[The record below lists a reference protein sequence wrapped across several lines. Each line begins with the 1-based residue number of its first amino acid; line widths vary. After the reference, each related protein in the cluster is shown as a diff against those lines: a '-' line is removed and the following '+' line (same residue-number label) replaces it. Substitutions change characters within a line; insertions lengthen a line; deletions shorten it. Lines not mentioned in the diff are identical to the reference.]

1 LRLDAKYMADTKI
14 ADSKRQFEMQKA
26 AFDMEVNARVSTG
39 KSYNYKTCNLFLDTQ
54 QQCDNNYNL

>member
-26 AFDMEVNARVSTG
+26 AFDMEVNARVSSG
-39 KSYNYKTCNLFLDTQ
+39 K
-54 QQCDNNYNL
+54 